1 MKKVSG
7 FVFIV
12 FAIQLVFL
20 SSCKEKEN
28 ESPLIEI
35 ISPVDETIIMQGD
48 QLLIEVTA
56 SDPDGSVD
64 EVWFYIDYVLAESL
78 YEPPYEFLWTGS
90 DTMIGDVIVRAT
102 VYDNEGKAAASNI
115 TVVVDAIGGFNPD
128 LSYGSMVDYD
138 GNTYKTIEIGEQ
150 KWMAENLK
158 VTHYA
163 DGTPIPLV
171 SDDDEWAALG
181 EGSQAYCWYDNMSE
195 YGDTTGALYSWGG
208 AMNGS
213 SDSSEVVQGV
223 CPDGW
228 HLPGDEEWKVLEMQL
243 GMSQEA
249 ADGLEWRGSSV
260 GAFLKEQGFSHWDNP
275 NSGADNASG
284 FTALGGGFR
293 SNKGTFYGVREYAT
307 FWSSDEKTSSA
318 NSWYRVLHF
327 EKEAVYRHYITRKQ
341 GLSVRC
347 VEDK

>member
-7 FVFIV
+7 FVLIL

-35 ISPVDETIIMQGD
+35 ISPVDETKIMQGD
-48 QLLIEVTA
+48 ELLIEASA

-64 EVWFYIDYVLAESL
+64 EVWFYIDYVFAEAVS
-78 YEPPYEFLWTGS
+78 EPPYEYLWTGS
-90 DTMIGDVIVRAT
+90 DTVIGDITIRAT
-102 VYDNEGKAAASNI
+102 VYDDDGKGAASEV

-128 LSYGSMVDYD
+128 LSYGSMADYD

-150 KWMAENLK
+150 TWMAENLK

-163 DGTPIPLV
+163 DGTLIPLV
-171 SDDDEWAALG
+171 SDDTEWAALG
-181 EGSQAYCWYDNMSE
+181 EAGQAYCWYDNMSE
-195 YGDTTGALYSWGG
+195 YGDTTGALYTWSG

-213 SDSSEVVQGV
+213 LESSEAVQGV

-243 GMSQEA
+243 GMSQET
-249 ADGLEWRGSSV
+249 ADGYEWRGSSE
-260 GAFLKEQGFSHWDNP
+260 GAMLKERGFSHWNNP
-275 NSGADNASG
+275 NEGADNTSG
-284 FTALGGGFR
+284 YTALPGGFR
-293 SNKGTFYGVREYAT
+293 SNSGTYYGIGEYAT
-307 FWSSDEKTSSA
+307 FWSANEKPASA
-318 NSWYRVLHF
+318 NSWYRVLHS
-327 EKEAVYRHYITRKQ
+327 EKEAVYRHYVTRNQ

-347 VEDK
+347 LKDQ